1 MDADGGKSKYPS
13 NKIGA
18 KYGAGYC
25 DSQCPRDLKWI
36 GGKVCCF
43 FPNSFYQSP
52 TQAPPK
58 WKVSLIPSG
67 LIGQCGS
74 GSCRGWELP

>member
-36 GGKVCCF
+36 GGKVRCF
-43 FPNSFYQSP
+43 FP
-52 TQAPPK
+52 
-58 WKVSLIPSG
+58 
-67 LIGQCGS
+67 
-74 GSCRGWELP
+74 

>member
-1 MDADGGKSKYPS
+1 MDADGGKARNPS

-36 GGKVCCF
+36 GGKVCHEF
-43 FPNSFYQSP
+43 SSYQ
-52 TQAPPK
+52 
-58 WKVSLIPSG
+58 LRRM
-67 LIGQCGS
+67 CGRALNPLMPA
-74 GSCRGWELP
+74 G